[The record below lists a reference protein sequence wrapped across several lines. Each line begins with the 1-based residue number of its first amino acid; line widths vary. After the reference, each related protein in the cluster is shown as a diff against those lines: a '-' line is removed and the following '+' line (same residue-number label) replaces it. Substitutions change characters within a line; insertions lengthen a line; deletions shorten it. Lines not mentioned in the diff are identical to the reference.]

1 MTLHKSMATRISSS
15 LWGRWFDE
23 NDERALRLAAGAST
37 LKKLR
42 QQAKGELPPE
52 VVALL
57 AIADLRDFVLEIA
70 SVVDDLHSATR

>member
-1 MTLHKSMATRISSS
+1 MATRISSS

-23 NDERALRLAAGAST
+23 NDER
-37 LKKLR
+37 
-42 QQAKGELPPE
+42 AKGELPPE

-70 SVVDDLHSATR
+70 SVVDDLHSATS